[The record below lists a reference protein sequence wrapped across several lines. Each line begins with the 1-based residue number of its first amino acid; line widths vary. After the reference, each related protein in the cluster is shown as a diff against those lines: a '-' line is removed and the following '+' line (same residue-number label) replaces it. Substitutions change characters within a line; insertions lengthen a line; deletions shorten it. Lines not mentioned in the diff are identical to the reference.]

1 MKTGKC
7 KETIDKNLQTP
18 SFEKLE
24 EIAKSLAQKNRTT
37 VEKEFQ
43 KLAKQ
48 KVLIS
53 GVPFLF
59 SIGFMGFFV
68 AGISNLF
75 TKYRYNQEKK
85 NTLYTNQFTIKS
97 NTQNETFKTFFS

>member
-1 MKTGKC
+1 MLQNMGRC
-7 KETIDKNLQTP
+7 KETIDKNLNTP
-18 SFEKLE
+18 NFDKLE
-24 EIAKSLAQKNRTT
+24 ELAKNLAKKNGTK
-37 VEKEFQ
+37 VEAEFK

-53 GVPFLF
+53 GVPYLF

-75 TKYRYNQEKK
+75 TKFRYQRDSQ
-85 NTLYTNQFTIKS
+85 TNKAV
-97 NTQNETFKTFFS
+97 

>member
-1 MKTGKC
+1 MA
-7 KETIDKNLQTP
+7 DKNKT
-18 SFEKLE
+18 S
-24 EIAKSLAQKNRTT
+24 
-37 VEKEFQ
+37 VEAEFK

-59 SIGFMGFFV
+59 SIGVMGFFV

-75 TKYRYNQEKK
+75 TRYRYNKDKKLQTMTQEFLKQK
-85 NTLYTNQFTIKS
+85 VCHRRLSNLFNFSTLFL
-97 NTQNETFKTFFS
+97 